1 MQTSLGARTWDT
13 LGFTAPP
20 PHCRVQGTDFVRL
33 FFSSPFL
40 FIFWLPA
47 QILWVFTLNR
57 IEEVVRNNHF
67 NVRGSG
73 NYRQAQEDGADKM
86 SRWKSGLT
94 SEEGWPSV
102 HTCACLRVR
111 VCTYAS
117 LRVQLRLGTARA
129 VHKEMQERRCPGAG
143 GALLGVCRAE
153 SGGARVRR
161 GKPAATVQAP
171 KSQPPGALLALR
183 EIAPATYTRPLR
195 GSGENP

>member
-1 MQTSLGARTWDT
+1 
-13 LGFTAPP
+13 
-20 PHCRVQGTDFVRL
+20 
-33 FFSSPFL
+33 
-40 FIFWLPA
+40 
-47 QILWVFTLNR
+47 
-57 IEEVVRNNHF
+57 
-67 NVRGSG
+67 
-73 NYRQAQEDGADKM
+73 M

-111 VCTYAS
+111 VCTYAR
-117 LRVQLRLGTARA
+117 LCVQLRLGTAGA
-129 VHKEMQERRCPGAG
+129 VHKKMQERRCPGAG

-195 GSGENP
+195 GSGENPRLSGSLAVLCLCRCVQRFVCVCACSSPACCLHFSPTAAHLSRRLSGLGVARQSRKLCLTSISPPTPAFLSLKINK